1 MIFYLLEGSSF
12 LDLIY
17 NSGLLAKVV
26 LFILLIFSIASWA
39 IIFKKLLLFRKVE
52 RANEIFLELFR
63 KSKKLSEVYK
73 NSHICAESPL
83 TGAFYAGY
91 REVNAQISLSADGK
105 TPKIKNISMVERSL
119 KKASL
124 TEIAALEKSLTWLAT
139 TASASPF
146 IGLFGTVVGIIDAFE
161 GLGKLESTSIQA
173 VAPGI
178 AEALVAT
185 AFGLFAAVP
194 AVIFYNYFLSKI
206 KYISTLLDDFTT
218 ELLNLI
224 EKNLT

>member
-17 NSGLLAKVV
+17 NSGILAKIV
-26 LFILLIFSIASWA
+26 LLILLIFSILSWA
-39 IIFKKLLLFRKVE
+39 IIFRKIILFRKVE
-52 RANEIFLELFR
+52 KANEVFLELFR
-63 KSKKLSEVYK
+63 NSKKLSEVYK
-73 NSHICAESPL
+73 NSHICADSPL
-83 TGAFYAGY
+83 TGVFYAGY
-91 REVNAQISLSADGK
+91 REVNAQLSLDEKSK
-105 TPKIKNISMVERSL
+105 TPRIKNISMVERSL
-119 KKASL
+119 RKASL
-124 TEIAALEKSLTWLAT
+124 TEISALEKSLTWLAT

-194 AVIFYNYFLSKI
+194 AVIFYNHFLAKI

-224 EKNLT
+224 ERNLT

>member
-17 NSGLLAKVV
+17 NSGILAKIV
-26 LFILLIFSIASWA
+26 LLILLIFSILSWS
-39 IIFKKLLLFRKVE
+39 IIFRKIFLFRRVE
-52 RANEIFLELFR
+52 KANDLFLEIFR
-63 KSKKLSEVYK
+63 RSKKLSEVYK
-73 NSHICAESPL
+73 SVDICQESPL
-83 TGAFYAGY
+83 TGVFYAGY
-91 REVNAQISLSADGK
+91 REINAQLSLGADGK
-105 TPKIKNISMVERSL
+105 SPKIRNISLVERSL
-119 KKASL
+119 RKSSL
-124 TEIAALEKSLTWLAT
+124 TEITALEKSLSWLAT

-146 IGLFGTVVGIIDAFE
+146 IGLFGTVVGIINAFE

-185 AFGLFAAVP
+185 AFGLFAAIP
-194 AVIFYNYFLSKI
+194 AVIFYNHFLSKI
-206 KYISTLLDDFTT
+206 KYISSLLDDFTT

-224 EKNLT
+224 ERSLT